1 MKFQKIFRIIIK
13 LVGLPSRQRLPTKF
27 HTLTFT
33 NFHLEKRLQNNL
45 ERPKKPKGMD
55 NINKRNTQLVSLD
68 FGFGGAG
75 KKNFLDYMF
84 KPKAFGLLLKYFRGK
99 RNGNQINSDI

>member
-13 LVGLPSRQRLPTKF
+13 PVGLPSRQRLPTKF

-68 FGFGGAG
+68 FGLVVLEKEF
-75 KKNFLDYMF
+75 
-84 KPKAFGLLLKYFRGK
+84 FGLHFQTKSFWPIIKIFSRK
-99 RNGNQINSDI
+99 KEW